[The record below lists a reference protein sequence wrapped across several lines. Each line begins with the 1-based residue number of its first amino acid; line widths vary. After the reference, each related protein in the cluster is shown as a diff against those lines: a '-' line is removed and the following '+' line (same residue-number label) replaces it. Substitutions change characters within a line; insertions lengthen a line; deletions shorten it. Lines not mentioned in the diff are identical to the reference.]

1 MFKHYPTWS
10 KPASRAALEESLGC
24 GEVCITSSDTVLGFL
39 AGLTSEAFE
48 KLDRLKQRSNKP
60 YLLLIG
66 DKNRLPYFVE
76 TPLSPG
82 LEHMVTKCWP
92 GPVTLIFKAKES
104 LPSFIKGPEGT
115 VALRVPQ
122 HEGLLS
128 ILKDVPGLF
137 STSANLHG
145 KPIPETVEDIDPQIL
160 LSVAYVVVDDQGKE
174 KNAKL
179 PSTILDCTGDQIRVV
194 RSGAYPIHELEA
206 LYGQP
211 FL

>member
-1 MFKHYPTWS
+1 MFKRYLIWS
-10 KPASRAALEESLGC
+10 KPASRGILEDSLGC

-39 AGLTSEAFE
+39 AGLTFQGFQ
-48 KLDRLKQRSNKP
+48 KLDSLKQRSNKS

-66 DKNRLPYFVE
+66 DTSRVSFFVD
-76 TPLSPG
+76 TPLSPE
-82 LEHMVTKCWP
+82 LERMIDSCWP

-104 LPSFIKGPEGT
+104 LPSYIKGPEGT

-145 KPIPETVEDIDPQIL
+145 RPIPETVSAIDPVIL
-160 LSVAYVVVDDQGKE
+160 ESVACVVTDEHEESQNDR
-174 KNAKL
+174 L
-179 PSTILDCTGDQIRVV
+179 PSTLLDCTGDRIRVI
-194 RSGAYPIHELEA
+194 RRGAYRVDELEA
-206 LYGQP
+206 LYGQS
-211 FL
+211 FI